1 MILLLLLF
9 GLLGDCLFAVLVG
22 ILGARRRL
30 GFGWSFLISLLLT
43 PLAGLICVLLSDPL
57 PASADRR
64 YGCLG
69 CLLAVLGLLCLIA
82 FLTILL
88 TGAATL
94 AAL

>member
-1 MILLLLLF
+1 MIPLLLF
-9 GLLGDCLFAVLVG
+9 FGLTGDCLLAVLVG

-30 GFGWSFLISLLLT
+30 GFGWSFLLSLLLT
-43 PLAGLICVLLSDPL
+43 PLGGLICVLLSEPL
-57 PASADRR
+57 PAEAGRR

-69 CLLAVLGLLCLIA
+69 CLFAVLGLLCLVA
-82 FLTILL
+82 FVVVLL